1 MERVGFFFLVKWF
14 DRVMSVVQAS
24 AIHVFLNRKITREKQ
39 KTKPKKIKKKI
50 NSPDKIKSTLL
61 IKMNHRENCRGAK
74 TLRREKAKDNSR
86 NGLTE

>member
-39 KTKPKKIKKKI
+39 KTKPKKIKKKNKLTRQDQI
-50 NSPDKIKSTLL
+50 NLANKNESQGKLSWRKDVKT
-61 IKMNHRENCRGAK
+61 RESQR
-74 TLRREKAKDNSR
+74 
-86 NGLTE
+86 